1 MQKGGDMINS
11 RVTNGL
17 AKRSAKTALVLGT
30 AAAGAMLLAGTPARA
45 DEHMVLV
52 DKIAVPPGSL
62 PSPVCVPGTGLGTFD
77 ISFTDSKTDLYV
89 LADRTNGAI
98 DFFDASDDT
107 YIGRVGGFAGV
118 VCTTATPPA
127 ANNSKSGPDGVLIIG
142 KEVWAGDGDS
152 TLKVI
157 DTTLFKIVDTIQVP
171 DPTDPTVKLRV
182 DEMAYDA
189 ADHILAAANNANVP
203 PFVTLVNTDT
213 HQILGQIVFD
223 GSGGTPNATNTGIEQ
238 PQWSPKTGLFYVSVP
253 NIDPKDDGS
262 GFVSVIDPTSMKVT
276 ANYPVPN
283 CGPAGLALG
292 PRHDAIVGCGGSFG
306 TPPTAQTVIINLDNG
321 DILANITQA
330 GGNDEVWFDPGT
342 QHYYLA
348 ARGTLDSNGKVTPIL
363 GTVDARTFNF
373 DGGTPTSTTAHSVAA
388 DKRSHHVF
396 VPIGYVPSNAPAGT
410 DTTNPCPDHGCI
422 AVYLPSSI
430 DDDDL
435 GARLANR

>member
-1 MQKGGDMINS
+1 MQGGNMTNS

-17 AKRSAKTALVLGT
+17 AKRSARAALLLGT
-30 AAAGAMLLAGTPARA
+30 ATGAMLLSGTVPTRA

-52 DKIAVPPGSL
+52 DKITVPPGSL

-77 ISFTDSKTDLYV
+77 ISFVDSKTDFYV

-107 YIGRVGGFAGV
+107 YVGRVPGFTGV
-118 VCTTATPPA
+118 VCSADGKT
-127 ANNSKSGPDGVLIIG
+127 ANNSKSGPDGVVIIG
-142 KEVWAGDGDS
+142 NQVWAGDGDS

-157 DTTLFKIVDTIQVP
+157 DISLFKIVDTIPVP
-171 DPTDPTVKLRV
+171 DPTDETVKLRV

-189 ADHILAAANNANVP
+189 NDHILAAANNANIP
-203 PFVTLVNTDT
+203 PFITMVDTDT
-213 HQILGQIVFD
+213 HKILGQIVFD

-262 GFVSVIDPTSMKVT
+262 GFVSVIDPVSMKVI
-276 ANYPVPN
+276 ANHPVPS

-292 PRHDAIVGCGGSFG
+292 PRHEAIVGCGGSFG
-306 TPPTAQTVIINLDNG
+306 TPLSTQTVIINLDNG
-321 DILANITQA
+321 EILANITQA

-342 QHYYLA
+342 YHYYLS

-363 GTVDARTFNF
+363 GTVDANTFMF
-373 DGGTPTSTTAHSVAA
+373 DGAVPTSTTAHSVAA
-388 DKRSHHVF
+388 EKRSHHVF
-396 VPIGYVPSNAPAGT
+396 VPMGYVPSNAPGT

-422 AVYLPSSI
+422 AVYLPSSV

-435 GARLANR
+435 GALLAKR

>member
-1 MQKGGDMINS
+1 MNIQTLRDWRI
-11 RVTNGL
+11 R
-17 AKRSAKTALVLGT
+17 RSGTKSILLGT
-30 AAAGAMLLAGTPARA
+30 AATVALLLTGIVPTRA

-52 DKIAVPPGSL
+52 DKIAVPPGNL

-77 ISFTDSKTDLYV
+77 ISFADTKTDLYV
-89 LADRTNGAI
+89 LSDRTNGAV

-107 YIGRVGGFAGV
+107 FIGRVGGFAGV
-118 VCTTATPPA
+118 VCTAATATTPSA
-127 ANNSKSGPDGVLIIG
+127 ANNSKSGPDGVVIIG
-142 KEVWAGDGDS
+142 NQVWAGDGDS

-157 DTTLFKIVDTIQVP
+157 DISLFKIVDTIPVT
-171 DPTDPTVKLRV
+171 DPTDKTVKLRV

-189 ADHILAAANNANVP
+189 NDHILAAANNANVP

-238 PQWSPKTGLFYVSVP
+238 AQWSPKTGLFYVSIP
-253 NIDPKDDGS
+253 NIDPKDDSS
-262 GFVSVIDPTSMKVT
+262 GFVSVIDPTAMKVM

-292 PRHDAIVGCGGSFG
+292 PRHEAIVGCGGSFG
-306 TPPTAQTVIINLDNG
+306 TPPTTQTVIINLDNG

-342 QHYYLA
+342 QHYYLS
-348 ARGTLDSNGKVTPIL
+348 ARGTLNSSGKVTPIL
-363 GTVDARTFNF
+363 GTVDARTFEF
-373 DGGTPTSTTAHSVAA
+373 DGSNPTSTTAHSVAA

-396 VPIGYVPSNAPAGT
+396 VPIGYVPSNAPGT
-410 DTTNPCPDHGCI
+410 DTTNPCPEHGCI
-422 AVYLPSSI
+422 AVYLPSSV

-435 GARLANR
+435 GARLAKR

>member
-1 MQKGGDMINS
+1 MTNS
-11 RVTNGL
+11 RSTNGL
-17 AKRSAKTALVLGT
+17 AKRSAKAAVLLGT
-30 AAAGAMLLAGTPARA
+30 AAAGAMLLAGTVPTRA

-52 DKIAVPPGSL
+52 DKIAVPPGDL

-77 ISFTDSKTDLYV
+77 ISFADSKSGLYV

-107 YIGRVGGFAGV
+107 YIGRVGGFTGV

-127 ANNSKSGPDGVLIIG
+127 ANNSKSGPDGVVIIG
-142 KEVWAGDGDS
+142 NQVWAGDGDS

-157 DTTLFKIVDTIQVP
+157 DISSFKIVDTIPVT
-171 DPTDPTVKLRV
+171 DPTDSTVKLRV

-189 ADHILAAANNANVP
+189 NDHILAAANNANVP
-203 PFVTLVNTDT
+203 PFITLVNTDT
-213 HQILGQIVFD
+213 HKILGQIVFD
-223 GSGGTPNATNTGIEQ
+223 GSNGTPNATATGIEQ
-238 PQWSPKTGLFYVSVP
+238 SQWSPKTGLFYVSIP

-262 GFVSVIDPTSMKVT
+262 GFVSVIDPASMKVI
-276 ANYPVPN
+276 ANYPVGS

-292 PRHDAIVGCGGSFG
+292 PRHEAIVGCGGSFG
-306 TPPTAQTVIINLDNG
+306 TPLSTQTVIINLDNG

-330 GGNDEVWFDPGT
+330 GGNDEVWFDPAT
-342 QHYYLA
+342 QHYYLG
-348 ARGTLDSNGKVTPIL
+348 ARGTLDSSGKVTPIL
-363 GTVDARTFNF
+363 GTVDAKTFMF
-373 DGGTPTSTTAHSVAA
+373 DGATSTSTTAHSVAA

-396 VPIGYVPSNAPAGT
+396 VPIGYVPSNAPGT

-422 AVYLPSSI
+422 AVYLPSSV

-435 GARLANR
+435 GAPLAKH